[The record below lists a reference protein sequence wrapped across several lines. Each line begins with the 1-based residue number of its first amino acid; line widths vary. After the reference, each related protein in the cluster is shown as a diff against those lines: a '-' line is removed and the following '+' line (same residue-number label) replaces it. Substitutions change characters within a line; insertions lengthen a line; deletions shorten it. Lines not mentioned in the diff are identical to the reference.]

1 MTTTLPNDLMFAPD
15 GHLTELAVTCVADGE
30 VALLPEEALAHLDGC
45 ETCGLRLGEAALLSA
60 AAADALRLDPAR
72 ALVTI
77 RPHVVAE
84 AAPAP
89 RITPAPISSPRSR
102 RPPVLAIAA
111 ALAVAALTAWPA
123 LAEAARALPAWI
135 GGAIRWAPMLV
146 RLAQAWLFGDVSA
159 AALAVKGASALLFVV
174 LGIQVARAMS
184 RVRAEAMEGGVR

>member
-1 MTTTLPNDLMFAPD
+1 MTTTLPNDLIFAPD
-15 GHLTELAVTCVADGE
+15 GHLTELGLTCVADGE
-30 VALLPEEALAHLDGC
+30 VALLPAAALAHLDAC
-45 ETCGLRLGEAALLSA
+45 EACGLRLGEAALLSA

-89 RITPAPISSPRSR
+89 RFTPAPMSPRRSR
-102 RPPVLAIAA
+102 RPPALAIAV

-123 LAEAARALPAWI
+123 LAETAHALPAWI
-135 GGAIRWAPMLV
+135 GGAMGWAPTLA
-146 RLAQAWLFGDVSA
+146 RLARGWLFGDAST

-184 RVRAEAMEGGVR
+184 RVSAEAMQGGVR